1 LKISSLQIENLR
13 NLASVSL
20 EPHPDLNF
28 IGGENGA
35 GKTSILESLF
45 VLSRGRSFRTSTT
58 GDLVGPTAA
67 YFRVVA
73 ESVSDEGKKD
83 RLGLERSG
91 KRWRARKNST
101 DLTKISQLTRS
112 LPLVLMEPNSHQLV
126 SGPPEFRRKFLDW
139 GVFHVEQGFIEIWT
153 RFSRAL
159 KQRNSALR
167 QGQREVLDS
176 LDVLLAPLGA
186 RLDELRERHSRAVS
200 QETDRLLARLSPNL
214 KGIGLEYHNGWGEAL
229 YIEVLAANRERDLE
243 RGATLSGPHRMDLVI
258 MKEQATARSILSR
271 GEQKLLSATLLLAQ
285 ANLLSDLGEKP
296 IILLDDLASE
306 FDQIHFDTV
315 LEAAIEC
322 GGQVWVTGTDTP
334 HLPNKMAMFHVKHG
348 NIQKMV

>member
-1 LKISSLQIENLR
+1 LKISALQIENLR

-20 EPHPDLNF
+20 EPHAGLNF

-35 GKTSILESLF
+35 GKTTILESLF

-73 ESVSDEGKKD
+73 ESVSDEGRRD

-101 DLTKISQLTRS
+101 DLAKISQLTRS
-112 LPLVLMEPNSHQLV
+112 LPLVLMEPNSHQLI

-139 GVFHVEQGFIEIWT
+139 GVFHVEHGFIETWT
-153 RFSRAL
+153 RYSRAL

-167 QGQREVLDS
+167 QGERKVLDS
-176 LDVLLAPLGA
+176 LDVLLAPLGT
-186 RLDELRERHSRAVS
+186 RLDELRERHSKAVS
-200 QETDRLLARLSPNL
+200 LETGRLLNRLSPNL
-214 KGIGLEYHNGWGEAL
+214 GGIRLEYSNGWGDAPF
-229 YIEVLAANRERDLE
+229 IEVLSANRDRDLE
-243 RGATLSGPHRMDLVI
+243 RGATQTGPHRMDLVI
-258 MKEQATARSILSR
+258 MKEHATARSILSR
-271 GEQKLLSATLLLAQ
+271 GEQKLLSAALLLAQ
-285 ANLLSDLGEKP
+285 ASLLSELGEKP
-296 IILLDDLASE
+296 IVLLDDLASE

-315 LEAAIEC
+315 LKAAMDC

-334 HLPNKMAMFHVKHG
+334 HLPNKNKMFHVKHG
-348 NIQKMV
+348 SVQKMV